1 MDSNTSKQLD
11 ILIVDDIF
19 INRMMLAD
27 ILAGLGCR
35 TIEAKN
41 GEEALRLS
49 QEQSFD
55 MILMDLEMPVMNGIE
70 TTIAIRALGGL
81 LEGMRADLL
90 LLWIS

>member
-1 MDSNTSKQLD
+1 MESNTSKQLD

-41 GEEALRLS
+41 GEEALRL
-49 QEQSFD
+49 
-55 MILMDLEMPVMNGIE
+55 
-70 TTIAIRALGGL
+70 LGKT
-81 LEGMRADLL
+81 A
-90 LLWIS
+90 